1 MGLFTWYQAQIC
13 LTDQGFEIHDKNLL
27 AARRVKKLYMITK
40 IFIKENYVLLY
51 THPVWEAKQHG
62 QKFEYDNFFKPSGE
76 ILCNFLQRTHSF

>member
-40 IFIKENYVLLY
+40 IFIKE
-51 THPVWEAKQHG
+51 K
-62 QKFEYDNFFKPSGE
+62 
-76 ILCNFLQRTHSF
+76 

>member
-40 IFIKENYVLLY
+40 IFIKEKLCF
-51 THPVWEAKQHG
+51 TIHPSCLRSETTRSKV
-62 QKFEYDNFFKPSGE
+62 
-76 ILCNFLQRTHSF
+76 